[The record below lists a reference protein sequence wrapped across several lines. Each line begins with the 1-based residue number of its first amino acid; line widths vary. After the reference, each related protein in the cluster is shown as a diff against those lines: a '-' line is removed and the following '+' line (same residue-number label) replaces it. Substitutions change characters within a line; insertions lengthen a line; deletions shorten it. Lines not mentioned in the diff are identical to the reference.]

1 MPIPLRSRLHR
12 SLIPIGA
19 GVLAALGMMGVYL
32 GIVSLA
38 GSPAHALS
46 LFWEDRGLVL
56 PILLGF
62 GLQVGLFTLLKT
74 GLYLPVNAPSSG
86 AVTAAGGGVSTAAM
100 VACCVHHVTDVLP
113 LVGLSAAAAFL
124 ANWKVPF
131 MIAGLATN
139 LLGIS
144 LMLAA
149 VRRARQR
156 WAMQGVTP

>member
-1 MPIPLRSRLHR
+1 MRWPTRSARHR
-12 SLIPIGA
+12 VLLPVGA
-19 GVLAALGMMGVYL
+19 GALGTLVMSGVYL

-46 LFWEDRGLVL
+46 LFWEDRSLVI

-74 GLYLPVNAPSSG
+74 GLYLPVHAPASG

-100 VACCVHHVTDVLP
+100 VACCVHHVADVLP

-139 LLGIS
+139 LLGIT
-144 LMLAA
+144 LMLVALA
-149 VRRARQR
+149 RARRQWGR
-156 WAMQGVTP
+156 PAVAS

>member
-1 MPIPLRSRLHR
+1 
-12 SLIPIGA
+12 
-19 GVLAALGMMGVYL
+19 VLGTLAMSGVYL

-46 LFWEDRGLVL
+46 LFWEDRALVI

-74 GLYLPVNAPSSG
+74 GLYLPVHAPASG

-100 VACCVHHVTDVLP
+100 VACCVHHVADVLP

-139 LLGIS
+139 LLGIT
-144 LMLAA
+144 LMLLALA
-149 VRRARQR
+149 RARRQ
-156 WAMQGVTP
+156 WGMTAVTS

>member
-1 MPIPLRSRLHR
+1 VL
-12 SLIPIGA
+12 GA
-19 GVLAALGMMGVYL
+19 LVMGGVYL

-46 LFWEDRGLVL
+46 LFWEDRALVI

-74 GLYLPVNAPSSG
+74 GLYLPVHVPASG

-139 LLGIS
+139 LLGIT

-149 VRRARQR
+149 LARARRQ
-156 WAMQGVTP
+156 WAVPGMTP

>member
-1 MPIPLRSRLHR
+1 MRPPTRSPLHR
-12 SLIPIGA
+12 VLLPAGA
-19 GVLAALGMMGVYL
+19 GVLGALIMSGVYL

-38 GSPAHALS
+38 GSPAHALG
-46 LFWEDRGLVL
+46 LFWEDRALVI

-74 GLYLPVNAPSSG
+74 GLYLPVHAPASG

-100 VACCVHHVTDVLP
+100 VACCVHHVADVLP

-139 LLGIS
+139 LLGIT
-144 LMLAA
+144 LLLAA
-149 VRRARQR
+149 LARARRQ
-156 WAMQGVTP
+156 WVVPAVMP

>member
-1 MPIPLRSRLHR
+1 MRSPTRSPLRRVL
-12 SLIPIGA
+12 LPVGA
-19 GVLAALGMMGVYL
+19 GVLGTLVMSGVYL

-38 GSPAHALS
+38 GSPAHALD
-46 LFWEDRGLVL
+46 LFWEDRALVI

-74 GLYLPVNAPSSG
+74 GLYLPVHAPGSG

-100 VACCVHHVTDVLP
+100 VACCVHHVADVLP

-131 MIAGLATN
+131 MVAGLATN
-139 LLGIS
+139 LLGIT

-149 VRRARQR
+149 LARARRQ
-156 WAMQGVTP
+156 WAVQAVTP

>member
-1 MPIPLRSRLHR
+1 MKSPTRGPLQRVL
-12 SLIPIGA
+12 LPAGA
-19 GVLAALGMMGVYL
+19 GVLGVLVMSGVYL

-46 LFWEDRGLVL
+46 LFWEDRALVI

-74 GLYLPVNAPSSG
+74 GLYLPVHAPASG

-100 VACCVHHVTDVLP
+100 VACCVHHVADVLP
-113 LVGLSAAAAFL
+113 LVGLSAAATFL

-131 MIAGLATN
+131 MIDGLATN
-139 LLGIS
+139 LLGS
-144 LMLAA
+144 TLMLLALARAPTWA
-149 VRRARQR
+149 VTAV
-156 WAMQGVTP
+156 AS

>member
-1 MPIPLRSRLHR
+1 VL
-12 SLIPIGA
+12 GA
-19 GVLAALGMMGVYL
+19 LVMGGVYL

-46 LFWEDRGLVL
+46 LFWEDRALVI

-74 GLYLPVNAPSSG
+74 GLYLPVHAPASG

-139 LLGIS
+139 LLGIT

-149 VRRARQR
+149 LARARRQ
-156 WAMQGVTP
+156 WAVPGMTP

>member
-1 MPIPLRSRLHR
+1 ML
-12 SLIPIGA
+12 GA
-19 GVLAALGMMGVYL
+19 LVMGGVYL

-46 LFWEDRGLVL
+46 LFWEDRALVI

-74 GLYLPVNAPSSG
+74 GLYLPVHAPASG

-139 LLGIS
+139 LLGIT

-149 VRRARQR
+149 LARARRQ
-156 WAMQGVTP
+156 WAVPGMTP

>member
-1 MPIPLRSRLHR
+1 MRSPTRSSFHR
-12 SLIPIGA
+12 VLLPVAA
-19 GVLAALGMMGVYL
+19 GVLGTLVMSGVYL

-38 GSPAHALS
+38 GSPAHAVG
-46 LFWEDRGLVL
+46 LFWEDRALVI

-74 GLYLPVNAPSSG
+74 ALYLPVHAPASG

-100 VACCVHHVTDVLP
+100 VACCVHHVTDALP
-113 LVGLSAAAAFL
+113 LVGLSAAATFL

-139 LLGIS
+139 LLGIT
-144 LMLAA
+144 LMVAA
-149 VRRARQR
+149 LGRARR
-156 WAMQGVTP
+156 PWAVPAVTP

>member
-1 MPIPLRSRLHR
+1 MNPSTRGPLQRVLV
-12 SLIPIGA
+12 PVGA
-19 GVLAALGMMGVYL
+19 GVLGTLAMSGVYL

-38 GSPAHALS
+38 GSPDHALS
-46 LFWEDRGLVL
+46 LFWEDRALVI

-62 GLQVGLFTLLKT
+62 GLQVGLYTLLKT
-74 GLYLPVNAPSSG
+74 GLYLPVHAPAGG

-100 VACCVHHVTDVLP
+100 VACCVHHVADVLP

-139 LLGIS
+139 LLGIT
-144 LMLAA
+144 LMLRALA
-149 VRRARQR
+149 RARRR
-156 WAMQGVTP
+156 WGMTAVAL